1 MTASGITNKSRAY
14 LLVVLCITSVS
25 VMGSPAPRSVTSQP
39 KAIVILMDGIPAD
52 VLESVDTPTIDAISA
67 EGGYRRGYVGGTIGA
82 PSESPTISA
91 VGYQTM
97 LTGTWANKHNVY
109 NNDIE
114 APNYAYWDFF
124 RIAKT
129 ANPQLKTALFSTWE
143 DNRTKLLG
151 DGLAEAGGHKL
162 DYFYDGLEHQTAA
175 YPHDAEAN
183 YIKAI
188 DQAVA
193 EDAVRHIKSEAPDL
207 SWLYLQYTDDVGH
220 ALGDSEPL
228 RQAVADMDNLLSE
241 LWQTIISRADAHN
254 EDWLVLVT
262 TDHGRDAKTGKHH
275 GAQSARERTI
285 WIAANHPQLDTS
297 KARDAAM
304 VDILPT
310 LLEHLQIKAPTKVA
324 EQLDGRSL
332 LIAP

>member
-1 MTASGITNKSRAY
+1 
-14 LLVVLCITSVS
+14 
-25 VMGSPAPRSVTSQP
+25 MGSPAPRSVTSQP

-193 EDAVRHIKSEAPDL
+193 EDAVRH
-207 SWLYLQYTDDVGH
+207 GH
-220 ALGDSEPL
+220 APPQLG
-228 RQAVADMDNLLSE
+228 V
-241 LWQTIISRADAHN
+241 
-254 EDWLVLVT
+254 VLDVVHQQRSVVQVR
-262 TDHGRDAKTGKHH
+262 DHGFDLLHLVRWDVQPLLKAVDELAAHILAWLRRQIAH
-275 GAQSARERTI
+275 G
-285 WIAANHPQLDTS
+285 L
-297 KARDAAM
+297 
-304 VDILPT
+304 
-310 LLEHLQIKAPTKVA
+310 
-324 EQLDGRSL
+324 
-332 LIAP
+332 

>member
-1 MTASGITNKSRAY
+1 MISSAQ
-14 LLVVLCITSVS
+14 
-25 VMGSPAPRSVTSQP
+25 SPELSQP
-39 KAIVILMDGIPAD
+39 KAIVILLDGIPAD
-52 VLESVDTPTIDAISA
+52 VIETVDTPTIDAISA
-67 EGGYRRGYVGGTIGA
+67 LGGYRRGYVGGTIGA

-109 NNDIE
+109 NNTIG

-129 ANPQLKTALFSTWE
+129 ANPALKTALYSTWE

-151 DGLAEAGGHKL
+151 EGIPEAGGHKL
-162 DYFYDGLEHQTAA
+162 DYYFDGLEHQTSL

-193 EDAVRHIKSEAPDL
+193 ADALRHLKSEAPDL

-220 ALGDSEPL
+220 ALGDGDHMRS
-228 RQAVADMDNLLSE
+228 AVARMDRLLADI
-241 LWQTIISRADAHN
+241 WQTLQTRSKN
-254 EDWLVLVT
+254 NSEDWLVLVT
-262 TDHGRDAKTGKHH
+262 TDHGRDAETGKHH
-275 GAQSARERTI
+275 GGQSDRERTI
-285 WIAANHPQLDTS
+285 WMASNHSHFDVSTDR
-297 KARDAAM
+297 AAAM

-310 LLEHLQIKAPTKVA
+310 LLDHLQVRAPA
-324 EQLDGRSL
+324 EITQQLDGASL
-332 LIAP
+332 LSKN

>member
-1 MTASGITNKSRAY
+1 MD
-14 LLVVLCITSVS
+14 
-25 VMGSPAPRSVTSQP
+25 SPAQDAVLSQP
-39 KAIVILMDGIPAD
+39 KAIVILLDGIPAD
-52 VLESVDTPTIDAISA
+52 VIETVDTPTIDAISA
-67 EGGYRRGYVGGTIGA
+67 LGGYRRGYVGGTIGGL
-82 PSESPTISA
+82 SESPTISA

-109 NNDIE
+109 SNEIK

-129 ANPQLKTALFSTWE
+129 ANPRLKTALFSTWE

-151 DGLAEAGGHKL
+151 EGLADAGGCKL
-162 DYFYDGLEHQTAA
+162 DYFYDGLEHQTEA
-175 YPHDAEAN
+175 YPHDADAN

-193 EDAVRHIKSEAPDL
+193 EDAIRYIKNEAPDL

-220 ALGDSEPL
+220 AMGDSDQL
-228 RQAVADMDNLLSE
+228 RGAVSGMDHLLGG
-241 LWQTIISRADAHN
+241 LWQAIEQRRKTEN

-275 GAQSARERTI
+275 GGQSDRERTI
-285 WIAANHPQLDTS
+285 WIATNQPSINRSIDREA
-297 KARDAAM
+297 KM

-310 LLEHLQIKAPTKVA
+310 LLEHLHIRAPA
-324 EQLDGRSL
+324 EIAQQLDGTSL
-332 LIAP
+332 FTAP